1 MKSVITDYEGKVV
14 EWEGTDDEALKK
26 GLNVNCS
33 RCSGCSGCSYCSGC
47 SRCSDCSRCS
57 YCEKKPLS
65 VLTTDRWII
74 CIRQDRTIKIGCQDH
89 TADEWM
95 AFTDDEITA
104 MHSDALVFW
113 RKWKPVIA
121 AILSWKVIKV
131 IHGDDQPIE
140 DEIGR
145 VQTESLAD
153 LLLTQLDADLC
164 ADKSPG
170 ELAKEVYQTIYANT
184 EVLDNGLGGDQH
196 HGFYLLG
203 AILTGGQIDVNISDR
218 DGMPFIDFMRNVFP
232 ADHQVWDH
240 IELSRDE
247 EH

>member
-33 RCSGCSGCSYCSGC
+33 RCSGCSGCSDCSG
-47 SRCSDCSRCS
+47 
-57 YCEKKPLS
+57 CEKKPLS

-121 AILSWKVIKV
+121 AILS
-131 IHGDDQPIE
+131 
-140 DEIGR
+140 
-145 VQTESLAD
+145 
-153 LLLTQLDADLC
+153 
-164 ADKSPG
+164 
-170 ELAKEVYQTIYANT
+170 
-184 EVLDNGLGGDQH
+184 
-196 HGFYLLG
+196 
-203 AILTGGQIDVNISDR
+203 
-218 DGMPFIDFMRNVFP
+218 
-232 ADHQVWDH
+232 
-240 IELSRDE
+240 
-247 EH
+247 

>member
-33 RCSGCSGCSYCSGC
+33 YCSYCSGCSGCSGC
-47 SRCSDCSRCS
+47 SRCSYCSDCSG
-57 YCEKKPLS
+57 CEKKPLS

-121 AILSWKVIKV
+121 AILS
-131 IHGDDQPIE
+131 
-140 DEIGR
+140 
-145 VQTESLAD
+145 
-153 LLLTQLDADLC
+153 
-164 ADKSPG
+164 
-170 ELAKEVYQTIYANT
+170 
-184 EVLDNGLGGDQH
+184 
-196 HGFYLLG
+196 
-203 AILTGGQIDVNISDR
+203 
-218 DGMPFIDFMRNVFP
+218 
-232 ADHQVWDH
+232 
-240 IELSRDE
+240 
-247 EH
+247 

>member
-33 RCSGCSGCSYCSGC
+33 RCSGCSGCSDCSYCSGCSDCSRCSYCSDCSRFSYCSDCSGCSYCSGC
-47 SRCSDCSRCS
+47 SRCSYCSDCSGCSYCSYCSRCSYCSGCSRCSVCYRCSYCSDCS

-121 AILSWKVIKV
+121 AILS
-131 IHGDDQPIE
+131 
-140 DEIGR
+140 
-145 VQTESLAD
+145 
-153 LLLTQLDADLC
+153 
-164 ADKSPG
+164 
-170 ELAKEVYQTIYANT
+170 
-184 EVLDNGLGGDQH
+184 
-196 HGFYLLG
+196 
-203 AILTGGQIDVNISDR
+203 
-218 DGMPFIDFMRNVFP
+218 
-232 ADHQVWDH
+232 
-240 IELSRDE
+240 
-247 EH
+247 

>member
-121 AILSWKVIKV
+121 AILS
-131 IHGDDQPIE
+131 
-140 DEIGR
+140 
-145 VQTESLAD
+145 
-153 LLLTQLDADLC
+153 
-164 ADKSPG
+164 
-170 ELAKEVYQTIYANT
+170 
-184 EVLDNGLGGDQH
+184 
-196 HGFYLLG
+196 
-203 AILTGGQIDVNISDR
+203 
-218 DGMPFIDFMRNVFP
+218 
-232 ADHQVWDH
+232 
-240 IELSRDE
+240 
-247 EH
+247 